1 MLEEEEDEQPEIEP
15 ESNGQEDEDKDDD
28 DDGDND
34 DGDQEKEGKNLNESI
49 DDDLTTCSICC
60 EHMTTESGHRA
71 TTLKCGH
78 LFGEKCIKKW
88 IDDNVKNQKSAR
100 CPNCNNPSKRN
111 EIRVIYPPTVKR
123 SDPKVIA
130 DARLACKVEKRKRLG
145 IEKSVQQLRETVTGL
160 RKEIE
165 MLKERQMQAY
175 IDFNKL
181 KQSSL
186 NRIAMTN
193 RANILAARSEA
204 FKIFKKIDLT
214 SFSDNRVLT
223 SSDINGV
230 LVFSQ
235 RSRSLFAEYG
245 IREVTSHNMNPIK
258 FIPLHKG
265 AIKDIVFHPYDALIL
280 SASMDKT
287 LKLTNLISCSITNS
301 YEMESAVWSCAW
313 NPKNTNLFYAGL
325 GNGKVVEFDARM
337 SSPVREIK
345 SQTSSTIVSL
355 KFVDNNHMCG
365 LIATQLRASEFYR
378 IEDASEIASYPIPI
392 EGSFISADFE
402 NSSSRLLLSSRPITN
417 QTNMTHSVFHLSMDP
432 GPDPFQSNFH
442 CDSVAQFIGGRKADQ
457 MLKSIIFPHPNDPT
471 SSLVC
476 TGDQDL
482 AGFYVWDTN
491 SSKNIQEVSTKAQVY
506 DLSFMRSLNSHQILL
521 TLSENSLDAYQWHL

>member
-1 MLEEEEDEQPEIEP
+1 MAERKKGVRKKKEVENQEEENEAEKSI
-15 ESNGQEDEDKDDD
+15 S
-28 DDGDND
+28 DDGIVCN
-34 DGDQEKEGKNLNESI
+34 
-49 DDDLTTCSICC
+49 ICC
-60 EHMTTESGHRA
+60 DVTTTEPGHRI
-71 TTLKCGH
+71 TSLKCGH
-78 LFGEKCIKKW
+78 LFGEKCINRW
-88 IDDNVKNQKSAR
+88 IEQSGSKQSGSAL
-100 CPNCNNPSKRN
+100 CPNCNHKIKKDDVWIIYAKNIKIVDSSEETAALQEVEKEKSIVRSLMN
-111 EIRVIYPPTVKR
+111 EKNNLNLNKMLNQAQIEEIKEDLRKINQKIQAVKQGVIEGSRVSEISISPRKKQKIEHFKLLRGLDLGQHSESRVI
-123 SDPKVIA
+123 
-130 DARLACKVEKRKRLG
+130 
-145 IEKSVQQLRETVTGL
+145 
-160 RKEIE
+160 
-165 MLKERQMQAY
+165 
-175 IDFNKL
+175 
-181 KQSSL
+181 
-186 NRIAMTN
+186 
-193 RANILAARSEA
+193 
-204 FKIFKKIDLT
+204 
-214 SFSDNRVLT
+214 T
-223 SSDINGV
+223 SSDTHGLIS
-230 LVFSQ
+230 FSQ
-235 RSRSLFAEYG
+235 RNRSGPFPDYG
-245 IREVTSHNMNPIK
+245 LKSMATEDFVPGN
-258 FIPLHKG
+258 FIPLHR
-265 AIKDIVFHPYDALIL
+265 APMKDIVFHPYDALIL